1 MLQSIR
7 LQNFRSYKD
16 HSFTLDKGVNV
27 VIGKNG
33 SGKTNFLEAILVL
46 CQGGSYR
53 TSDANL
59 VMFNKD
65 WARLDGVF
73 EKQNRAVKIMTD
85 SLKNTKKSF
94 IIDDKKILRLTQK
107 NKIPTVLFEPNHLQL
122 LIRGPEFRRV
132 YLDDLL
138 LALSPGYSVVLNHYK
153 RALLQRNRLLKM
165 NTNSSLE
172 QLFIWDVRLSDL
184 AGKIVAQRLKLL
196 SNINKEISEIYSNI
210 ANKKSEISLAYV
222 SKTSQKNY
230 SSDLLKQFKS
240 SLDTDVIR
248 GYTSHGPHR
257 DDIKFIIDGDN
268 AADTASRG
276 EVRTILLSLKI
287 FELLAIEKI
296 HDKKPILLLDD
307 VFSELD
313 TTRQHALVNY
323 FKNHQIIITTT
334 DIKALIEGVR
344 GKIFEL

>member
-16 HSFTLDKGVNV
+16 YSFTLDEGVNV

-33 SGKTNFLEAILVL
+33 SGKTNLLEAVLVL

-59 VMFNKD
+59 VMFNKG
-65 WARLDGVF
+65 WTRLDGAF
-73 EKQNRAVKIMTD
+73 EKHNRTVKIAVD
-85 SLKNTKKSF
+85 SHKNTKKSF
-94 IIDDKKILRLTQK
+94 VVDDKNIQRLSQK

-122 LIRGPEFRRV
+122 LIRGPEFRRA
-132 YLDDLL
+132 YLDNLL
-138 LALSPGYSVVLNHYK
+138 IVLSPGYSVVLNHYK
-153 RALLQRNRLLKM
+153 RSLLQRNKLLKM
-165 NTNSSLE
+165 NTSNSLE

-196 SNINKEISEIYSNI
+196 NNFNKDISKIYSNI
-210 ANKKSEISLAYV
+210 ANKKSDIFLGYV
-222 SKTSQKNY
+222 SKTNQENY
-230 SSDLLKQFKS
+230 SSDLLKQLKS
-240 SLDTDVIR
+240 SLDIDIMR
-248 GYTSHGPHR
+248 GYTSRGPHR
-257 DDIKFIIDGDN
+257 DDMQFIIDGDN

-276 EVRTILLSLKI
+276 ETRTILLSLKI
-287 FELLAIEKI
+287 FELLAIEKVY
-296 HDKKPILLLDD
+296 DKKPILLLDD

-323 FKNHQIIITTT
+323 FENHQIIITTT
-334 DIKALIEGVR
+334 DIKALIDGVR

>member
-16 HSFTLDKGVNV
+16 YSFTLDEGVNV

-33 SGKTNFLEAILVL
+33 SGKTNLLEAVLVL

-59 VMFNKD
+59 VMFNKE
-65 WARLDGVF
+65 WTRLDGVF
-73 EKQNRAVKIMTD
+73 EKHNRTVKIAVD
-85 SLKNTKKSF
+85 SHKNTKKSF
-94 IIDDKKILRLTQK
+94 VIDDKKIIRLSQK

-122 LIRGPEFRRV
+122 LIRGPEFRRA

-138 LALSPGYSVVLNHYK
+138 TVLSPTYSVILNHYK
-153 RALLQRNRLLKM
+153 RALLQRNKLLKM
-165 NTNSSLE
+165 NTSNSLE

-184 AGKIVAQRLKLL
+184 AGKIVVQRLKLL
-196 SNINKEISEIYSNI
+196 DNINKDISEIYSNI
-210 ANKKSEISLAYV
+210 ANQKSEISLKYI
-222 SKTSQKNY
+222 SKTNQKNY
-230 SSDLLKQFKS
+230 STDLLKQFKS
-240 SLDTDVIR
+240 SLDTDVMR

-257 DDIKFIIDGDN
+257 DDVQFIINGDN

-276 EVRTILLSLKI
+276 ETRTILLSLKI
-287 FELLAIEKI
+287 FELLAIEKVY
-296 HDKKPILLLDD
+296 DKKPILLLDD

-313 TTRQHALVNY
+313 TARQHALVNY
-323 FKNHQIIITTT
+323 FRDHQVIITTT
-334 DIKALIEGVR
+334 DIKALIKGVR
-344 GKIFEL
+344 GKIIEL